1 MLREPAFEFRET
13 AQGRG
18 FMIRRGPFPHGDT
31 LLVLALAQPLQ
42 GINQQTRL
50 VLKWYFWS
58 LPVLIGVLGWVAWQM
73 AGRALLPL
81 RQLARAAEV
90 VSSETLSLR
99 ISPRG
104 ARDEVDVLTV
114 RFNEMLDG
122 DIINE
127 LKAGNPDKT
136 RFKSREGLKAES
148 RLEPFEMERDKRRR
162 VAVDIDVNDSP
173 VEGEYVSRKAP
184 ESDVKPLGK
193 KWGGR
198 AAAEEEP
205 DSKKIDDDGDMKMPA
220 PEKGVR
226 DSGKGE
232 DADSG
237 SIHKK
242 KQLYRGKQKEPG
254 VMYHDLKGA
263 DK

>member
-1 MLREPAFEFRET
+1 MNIFNKFIRSIDGIIDGMDKKTQGSIKNAF
-13 AQGRG
+13 
-18 FMIRRGPFPHGDT
+18 
-31 LLVLALAQPLQ
+31 
-42 GINQQTRL
+42 
-50 VLKWYFWS
+50 YF
-58 LPVLIGVLGWVAWQM
+58 VIFC
-73 AGRALLPL
+73 
-81 RQLARAAEV
+81 
-90 VSSETLSLR
+90 
-99 ISPRG
+99 
-104 ARDEVDVLTV
+104 LTV
-114 RFNEMLDG
+114 TAIIIGGIKGRESAKIKSPPIIGSTDDVFSISKERGSEEGRFNEMLEG

-136 RFKSREGLKAES
+136 RFKSREGLNAES

-162 VAVDIDVNDSP
+162 AAVDIDVNDSP
-173 VEGEYVSRKAP
+173 VEGEYVSRRVP

-193 KWGGR
+193 KWGAR
-198 AAAEEEP
+198 SAAEDEP
-205 DSKKIDDDGDMKMPA
+205 DEKKIDDDGDMKMPA

-232 DADSG
+232 NTDSE
-237 SIHKK
+237 SLRRK